1 MVQALYVDVERGPYP
16 NLLGA
21 ENCWGKE
28 RDARRYCGPDPVVAH
43 PACGPWGRLAHL
55 CTKQD
60 PDDALAAVAQ
70 VRRFGGVLEHP
81 AGSRLWDECEL
92 PSPFLTCPGIPLWE
106 WSLAVDQCDWG
117 HPARKRTWLLFV
129 GIPGYRV
136 ARLGRPPVGS
146 GVPTH
151 VIDTNSKHK
160 NQGTGHLTP
169 PRFAEWLIA
178 CARLVG

>member
-1 MVQALYVDVERGPYP
+1 MVQALYVDVER
-16 NLLGA
+16 
-21 ENCWGKE
+21 
-28 RDARRYCGPDPVVAH
+28 
-43 PACGPWGRLAHL
+43 
-55 CTKQD
+55 
-60 PDDALAAVAQ
+60 
-70 VRRFGGVLEHP
+70 
-81 AGSRLWDECEL
+81 
-92 PSPFLTCPGIPLWE
+92 
-106 WSLAVDQCDWG
+106 
-117 HPARKRTWLLFV
+117 

-160 NQGTGHLTP
+160 NQGTGQPHLPKSQRHLTP